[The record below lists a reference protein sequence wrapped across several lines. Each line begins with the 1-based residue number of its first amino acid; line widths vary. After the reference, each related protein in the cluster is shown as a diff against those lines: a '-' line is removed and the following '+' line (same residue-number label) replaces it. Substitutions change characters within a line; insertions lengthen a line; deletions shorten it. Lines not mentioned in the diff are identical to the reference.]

1 MMTRRAFTVAA
12 GAVLCTAPVVRA
24 LPVDTPRLR
33 DLAAARGLFFGAAT
47 NNYWQ
52 RDADFT
58 RALLDDSAIIVP
70 EYELKRDLTE
80 PVRGQYD
87 FSASDALLSFAR
99 ANDLMF
105 RGHPLVWYASN
116 PPWLEGAVASAKD
129 ERIFTDYIAAA
140 CRHYRGQVHSWD
152 VVNEAI
158 EPADGGLR
166 NSFWLKRF
174 GPGYI
179 DTAFRAARQ
188 ADPHALLV
196 YNDYSL
202 EEAGP
207 DYDARRR
214 ATLELLSGLKARGV
228 PVDALG
234 LQAHLSAFGHSID
247 QKVLREFLDAVSAM
261 GLRIIVTELDVDDSD
276 GALDADARDAAV
288 ADISRR
294 FLDVVLDNAAT
305 LGVLTWGLS
314 DRYLKYDGTRDALL
328 RGTPRKLPL
337 DRNMAPTAMRIALA
351 AAFRSARGRHV

>member
-1 MMTRRAFTVAA
+1 MMTRRAFTAA
-12 GAVLCTAPVVRA
+12 ASAALCAPA
-24 LPVDTPRLR
+24 FAQPPPGGSPRLC

-52 RDADFT
+52 RDSDFT
-58 RALLDDSAIIVP
+58 QALLDDCAIIVP
-70 EYELKRDLTE
+70 EYELKRDLIE

-99 ANDLMF
+99 ANELLF

-116 PPWLEGAVASAKD
+116 PPWLEDAVANAKD
-129 ERIFTDYIAAA
+129 ERIITDYIAAV
-140 CRHYRGQVHSWD
+140 CHHYRGQIHSWD

-166 NSFWLKRF
+166 NSLWLKRF

-179 DTAFRAARQ
+179 ETAFRAARQ

-207 DYDARRR
+207 VYDARRR
-214 ATLELLSGLKARGV
+214 ATLDLLGGLKARGV

-234 LQAHLSAFGHSID
+234 LQAHLSAFGHRID
-247 QKVLREFLDAVSAM
+247 QKVLREFLDAVGAM
-261 GLRIIVTELDVDDSD
+261 GLRILVTEHDVDDSD
-276 GALDADARDAAV
+276 GPLDADARDAAV

-294 FLDVVLDNAAT
+294 FLDVVLDNSAT

-337 DRNMAPTAMRIALA
+337 DRNMMPTALHAALA
-351 AAFRSARGRHV
+351 AAFRGARGRHV